1 MGQMPLL
8 DAYQLSER
16 YSRDRG
22 RVFLTGTQA
31 IVRIAL
37 DQARRDRAAGLNTA
51 GFISGYRGSPLGGVD
66 LELWKIGEQLKDNR
80 IEFLPAVNEDLAATA
95 VLGSQQVETQR
106 DREVDGVFALWYG
119 KGPGVDRSGDALKH
133 GNAYGPSPHGGVLVV
148 AGDDHGCVS
157 SSMPHQSDVAFMSW
171 FMPTLHPADVGEYL
185 AFGEYGYALS
195 RFSGMWVGFKAISEI
210 VESGASVE
218 LRPPRRFVQPDFVP
232 PAGGLHYRWPDL
244 PGPQIEERL
253 EAKKHAVYAF
263 AKANPIDR
271 HIYDIKGARYG
282 IVTTGK
288 AHLDLMEALRL
299 VGLDEAACRRF
310 GIDIYKVGMVW
321 PLALHDAMEFV
332 KGKREILV
340 VEEKRG
346 IIESQFKEYFY
357 DYPGAKPERMVGKH
371 DESGARLI
379 SWTGELSP
387 RMLADVLARRL
398 DPMFPELQLAR
409 RVAALVPEQDR
420 MIAVPG
426 ATRTPYFCSGCPHNT
441 STKVPEGSKALAGIG
456 CHFMASWMDRETS
469 SLIQM
474 GGEGVNWAAS
484 SKFTGNSH
492 VFQNL
497 GEGTYY
503 HSGSMAIRQAIA
515 AKANITYKILFND
528 AVAMTG
534 GQPVDGPV
542 SVQAIAHSVRAE
554 GVARIALVSDDP
566 AHFSPADLPAGVTI
580 HPREEMDA
588 VQRELR
594 AISGVTVLIY
604 QQTCAT
610 EKRRRRKRG
619 TIEDP
624 ARFAFINDLVC
635 EGCGDCSVESNCLSV
650 EPKET
655 PFGRKRRINLST
667 CNKDFSCLNGFCP
680 SFVTIEGGKRRA
692 KTASAIDPLARAAAL
707 PVPELAALERPY
719 DLLVTGVG
727 GTGVITVGA
736 LIAMAAHL
744 EGRGVSVLDFTGFA
758 QKFGPVL
765 SYLRLAATPEALHQ
779 VRIDQG
785 AADALIGCDL
795 VVSSS
800 AKASGTYRQGMRAAV
815 NIAEMPTGDVV
826 RFRDADLAS
835 PARLR
840 AIERVIG
847 SGNLTMID
855 ANALAER
862 LLGDSVYANIMMLGF
877 AWQRGLVP
885 VSLEAL
891 TRAIELNGVA
901 IERNRQA
908 LAWGRIAF
916 ADPDFLPKADGASA
930 NAPETIEQMIARR
943 ADFLSEYQDAAYA
956 ARYRTTVDR
965 VRRAEATLSSSRDG
979 GAPPLP
985 LAGSEASEARSRG
998 WGGGLTTN
1006 RIAERAPTRIAS
1018 VDAIR
1023 PPPQAGEADGAR
1035 GQIESSRQDLP
1046 LTDAVARALFKL
1058 MAYKDEYEVA
1068 RLHMQTGFLDELKR
1082 EFDGDF
1088 TVQYHLAPPF
1098 LAARRDARGRPKKRA
1113 FGQWIQT
1120 PLRLLARLK
1129 GLRGTAFDV
1138 FGYSAERRAERE
1150 LITWYEALIET
1161 MLGKLDK
1168 ARLPD
1173 LVALAK
1179 APMEIRG
1186 YGPVKDAAIE
1196 KTRAEAA
1203 RLTARLASAPSDQG
1217 DGSGRRAA
1225 LGG

>member
-1 MGQMPLL
+1 MDANPSL
-8 DAYQLSER
+8 DAYELSDR
-16 YSRDRG
+16 YDREEG

-37 DQARRDRAAGLNTA
+37 DQIRRDRAAGLNTA
-51 GFISGYRGSPLGGVD
+51 GFISGYRGSPLGGID
-66 LELWKIGEQLKDNR
+66 LELWRIQERLKRDH

-95 VLGSQQVETQR
+95 VLGSQQVETQA
-106 DREVDGVFALWYG
+106 DREVDGVFGLWYG

-133 GNAYGPSPHGGVLVV
+133 GNAYGSSPHGGVLVV

-171 FMPTLHPADVGEYL
+171 FMPTLHPGSVGEYL
-185 AFGEYGYALS
+185 AFGAYGYALS

-210 VESGASVE
+210 VESGVSVA
-218 LRPPRRFVQPDFVP
+218 LPAPRRFRTPDFIP
-232 PAGGLHYRWPDL
+232 PPGGLHYRWPDL

-271 HIYDIKGARYG
+271 RIYDIRHATYG

-299 VGLDEAACRRF
+299 IGLDEAACRRI

-332 KGKREILV
+332 TGKREILV

-371 DESGARLI
+371 DETGARLI
-379 SWTGELSP
+379 SWIGELSP
-387 RMLADVLARRL
+387 RALAGVLARRL
-398 DPMFPELQLAR
+398 DPLFPGLDLAAR
-409 RVAALVPEQDR
+409 AAALTPAAERTINV
-420 MIAVPG
+420 AG

-441 STKVPEGSKALAGIG
+441 STKVPAGSKALAGIG
-456 CHFMASWMDRETS
+456 CHFMASWMDRDTS

-484 SKFTGNSH
+484 SRFTGHRH

-542 SVQAIAHSVRAE
+542 SVHAIAHSVRAE
-554 GVARIALVSDDP
+554 GVSRIALVSDAP
-566 AHFSPADLPAGVTI
+566 TQFLPADLPAGVTL
-580 HPREEMDA
+580 HPREELDA

-594 AISGVTVLIY
+594 EVPGVSVLIY

-619 TIEDP
+619 TMEDP
-624 ARFAFINDLVC
+624 KRFAYINDLVC
-635 EGCGDCSVESNCLSV
+635 EGCGDCSVESNCLSI

-655 PFGRKRRINLST
+655 PFGRKRQINLSA

-680 SFVTIEGGKRRA
+680 SFVTVEGATRR
-692 KTASAIDPLARAAAL
+692 TRRPSEIDAVARAAEL
-707 PVPELAALERPY
+707 PLPAMPSLDRPY

-736 LIAMAAHL
+736 LIGMGAHL
-744 EGRGVSVLDFTGFA
+744 ERRGVSVLDFTGFA

-765 SYLRLAATPEALHQ
+765 SFIRLAAAPEALHQ

-800 AKASGTYRQGMRAAV
+800 PKASGTYRRGTRAAV
-815 NIAEMPTGDVV
+815 NTAEMPTGDVV

-835 PARLR
+835 PARLH
-840 AIERVIG
+840 AIGRVIG
-847 SGNLTMID
+847 DDNLATIN
-855 ANALAER
+855 ANAMAER
-862 LLGDSVYANIMMLGF
+862 LLGDAVYANIIMLGF

-885 VSLEAL
+885 VSLGAL
-891 TRAIELNGVA
+891 LRAIELNGVA
-901 IERNRQA
+901 VARNKQA
-908 LAWGRIAF
+908 FAWGRIAA
-916 ADPDFLPKADGASA
+916 ADPALLPGADDAP
-930 NAPETIEQMIARR
+930 APETLDQVIARR
-943 ADFLSEYQDAAYA
+943 VDFLTAYQNGAYA
-956 ARYRTTVDR
+956 ARYRATIAR
-965 VRRAEATLSSSRDG
+965 VRRAEASLN
-979 GAPPLP
+979 
-985 LAGSEASEARSRG
+985 SEA
-998 WGGGLTTN
+998 LT
-1006 RIAERAPTRIAS
+1006 E
-1018 VDAIR
+1018 
-1023 PPPQAGEADGAR
+1023 
-1035 GQIESSRQDLP
+1035 
-1046 LTDAVARALFKL
+1046 AVARTLFKL
-1058 MAYKDEYEVA
+1058 MAYKDEYEVG
-1068 RLHMQTGFLDELKR
+1068 RLHMRSGFLDELKR
-1082 EFDGDF
+1082 EFEDGF
-1088 TVQYHLAPPF
+1088 SVHYHLAPP
-1098 LAARRDARGRPKKRA
+1098 LLPSRRDARGRPRKRA
-1113 FGQWIQT
+1113 FGSWIQM
-1120 PLRLLARLK
+1120 PLAVLARLK
-1129 GLRGTAFDV
+1129 PLRGTPFDP
-1138 FGYSAERRAERE
+1138 FGYNAERRAERA
-1150 LITWYEALIET
+1150 LIVWYEGVIARL
-1161 MLGKLDK
+1161 LDLLD
-1168 ARLPD
+1168 AERLPD
-1173 LVALAK
+1173 LVAIAQ

-1186 YGPVKDAAIE
+1186 YGPVKDEAIARVQPHAE
-1196 KTRAEAA
+1196 KLLAE
-1203 RLTARLASAPSDQG
+1203 LASSEPAKQ
-1217 DGSGRRAA
+1217 RAT
-1225 LGG
+1225 G